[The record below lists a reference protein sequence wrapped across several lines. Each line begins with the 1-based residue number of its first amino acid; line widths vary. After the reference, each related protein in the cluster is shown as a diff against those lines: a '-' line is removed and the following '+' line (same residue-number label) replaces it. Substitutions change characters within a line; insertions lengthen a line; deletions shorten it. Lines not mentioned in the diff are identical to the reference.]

1 MISQSVEY
9 ALRAVVTIAQHAGR
23 PCTVQQIATIARIPA
38 PYLSKL
44 MRGLVRMKL
53 VRSQRGVHGGFVLV
67 KPASELTIWDVV
79 DAVEPF
85 QRIRS
90 CPLGIQSHALTLC
103 PLHRRLDAAMASV
116 EEQFRSTTVA
126 DILADPFGTSPL
138 CQEHRLFTLATD
150 APAVSKPATSPKPK
164 SRPRNRNPNRPP
176 K

>member
-9 ALRAVVTIAQHAGR
+9 ALRAVVTIAQYNGQ
-23 PCTVQQIATIARIPA
+23 PCTVQQIAAIARIPA

-44 MRGLVRMKL
+44 MRGLVRVEL
-53 VRSQRGVHGGFVLV
+53 VRSQRGVHGGFVLA
-67 KPASELTIWDVV
+67 KPPSELTLWDVV

-90 CPLGIQSHALTLC
+90 CPLGIQSHSLTLC

-116 EEQFRSTTVA
+116 EEQFRNTTVA
-126 DILADPFGTSPL
+126 DILADPLGANPL
-138 CQEHRLFTLATD
+138 CQEQRIFTLAADSTSR
-150 APAVSKPATSPKPK
+150 VSPATKAKPK
-164 SRPRNRNPNRPP
+164 TSRRTRGANQPR

>member
-9 ALRAVVTIAQHAGR
+9 ALRAVVTIAQYNGQ
-23 PCTVQQIATIARIPA
+23 PCTVQQIAAIARIPA

-44 MRGLVRMKL
+44 MRGLVRVEL
-53 VRSQRGVHGGFVLV
+53 VRSQRGIHGGFVLA
-67 KPASELTIWDVV
+67 KPATELTIWDIV

-90 CPLGIQSHALTLC
+90 CPLGIQSHSRTLC

-126 DILADPFGTSPL
+126 DILADPLGANPL
-138 CQEHRLFTLATD
+138 CQEQRLFTLSAESV
-150 APAVSKPATSPKPK
+150 PRVNPATKAK
-164 SRPRNRNPNRPP
+164 SKTGRRPRSAKRPR